1 MNLENIIARRS
12 SGGAWERSNAAS
24 VGTLKAAADTIIL
37 YAPRVSLL
45 LRAEPSDGKDGAR
58 EERAEGRCTLSVQ
71 PRTVT
76 GAPVGETYSRRQP
89 PP

>member
-1 MNLENIIARRS
+1 MNLENIIAGRS

-71 PRTVT
+71 LRTVT
-76 GAPVGETYSRRQP
+76 GAPVGETYNRRQP